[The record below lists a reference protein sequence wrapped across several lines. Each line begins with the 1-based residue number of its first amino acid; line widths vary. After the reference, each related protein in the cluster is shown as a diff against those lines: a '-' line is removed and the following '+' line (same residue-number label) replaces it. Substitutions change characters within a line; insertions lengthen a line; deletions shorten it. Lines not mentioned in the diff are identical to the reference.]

1 MNRQKEE
8 KKVKKVYAYKVVRI
22 NGETSCNMQ
31 LLSNSLLIKEY
42 KDGSIVEAYPGT
54 PGIFL
59 FKRLKDCKKFAL
71 DPIIWKIKRVIPLAP
86 LKKVK
91 EAFIIG
97 ANSIASC
104 YDDDDLKDIM
114 TIFYKGPS
122 AMWPSNLGIQETPE
136 GTYTC
141 QKIQVVGDL
150 VERGGKNLSAKVCG
164 GKCCRRC
171 PGIVYPSDIRGEKKK
186 GIKKLLSSGK
196 YAVDYWEGGMK
207 GQTGKKAY
215 YIRPVVKGYEGNLV
229 HAGWGGECIFL
240 TENGCSLSPWKRPR
254 ECRMPE
260 PGKDECKQHARNKG
274 RIVERWLPYGHII
287 DEVLEELGAF

>member
-1 MNRQKEE
+1 M
-8 KKVKKVYAYKVVRI
+8 KKVYAYKVVRI
-22 NGETSCNMQ
+22 KDETSCNMQ
-31 LLSNSLLIKEY
+31 FLSNSLLIKEY
-42 KDGSIVEAYPGT
+42 KDASIVEAYPGT

-71 DPIIWKIKRVIPLAP
+71 AHPIIWKIKRVIPLAP

-114 TIFYKGPS
+114 TIFYKEPS
-122 AMWPSNLGIQETPE
+122 ATWPSNLGIQETPE

-150 VERGGKNLSAKVCG
+150 VERGGNNLSAKVCG